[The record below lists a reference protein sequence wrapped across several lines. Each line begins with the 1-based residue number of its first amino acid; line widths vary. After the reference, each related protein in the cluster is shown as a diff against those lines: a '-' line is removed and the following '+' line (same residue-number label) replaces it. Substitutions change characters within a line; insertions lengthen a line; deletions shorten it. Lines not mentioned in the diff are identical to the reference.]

1 MSSQNEAE
9 LKSADKNYVSLEN
22 QEIRAPNI
30 TDESREWE
38 KQTITNRFMFYK
50 IFSSYPDACK
60 RLLEILL
67 GIKIAKIEYPLGE
80 KDFEADIDSHAIRV
94 DIYTEDENRV
104 YDIEMQSEFE
114 DDLPERARYYQ
125 ALMDIDKLKAGEPY
139 KNLKDSIVIFICKF
153 DPFGAR
159 KPKYEFRNLDVSDRK
174 TELGDRTT
182 KIFFNVKEYDKITG
196 DEELKSLLK
205 YFSENRSGD
214 NFTDSLDNLVAVAR
228 RNAQW
233 RQTFMTK
240 ERFEYYAE
248 KHGYKRGIAQ
258 QKAEDEK
265 LLQQTVAQ
273 VTAQKD
279 TELSRQA
286 EEIAAL
292 KAQLAEALKK

>member
-1 MSSQNEAE
+1 MHTQTEAE
-9 LKSADKNYVSLEN
+9 QKSADKIHASLEN
-22 QEIRAPNI
+22 QEICEPDIA
-30 TDESREWE
+30 DESREWE

-104 YDIEMQSEFE
+104 YDIEMQSESE
-114 DDLPERARYYQ
+114 DDLPERTRYYQ

-153 DPFGAR
+153 DPFGTR
-159 KPKYEFRNLDVSDRK
+159 KPKYEFRNLDVNDRN

-214 NFTDSLDNLVAVAR
+214 NFTDSLENLVSAAR
-228 RNAQW
+228 HNAQW

-248 KHGYKRGIAQ
+248 KHGYERGISQGIAQ

-265 LLQQTVAQ
+265 LFAQ
-273 VTAQKD
+273 FASQKD
-279 TELSRQA
+279 